1 MRIPYNRYMAT
12 KRDVAL
18 GALVKRYRE
27 DAGLKQAPVAELLTR
42 ELGRP
47 IRQTLLSELERGNR
61 WSAVEPDIYGAFS
74 RVLNIPED
82 EMVETAMHIT
92 RPGTDPAPKSWRE
105 IIEGDPTL
113 SPAAK
118 SHLINQYGLLQAASA
133 HERATKPL
141 PVEEPRSTR
150 KSG

>member
-1 MRIPYNRYMAT
+1 MRNPYNRYMAT

-18 GALVKRYRE
+18 GALIKQYRE

-61 WSAVEPDIYGAFS
+61 WSTVEPEMYGAFA

-82 EMVETAMHIT
+82 LMVETAMHIT
-92 RPGTDPAPKSWRE
+92 RSGEDRPKSWRE
-105 IIEGDPTL
+105 VIEGDPTL
-113 SPAAK
+113 SDAAK
-118 SHLINQYGLLQAASA
+118 THLINQYGLLQAASA
-133 HERATKPL
+133 HERNTRTIPAAET
-141 PVEEPRSTR
+141 RITR